1 MGNRLRTELYCFA
14 GALGNVPHDIVRYL
28 SVYHTA
34 TAGYAGQLLPLEG
47 SRMQRT
53 RLALLLAS
61 LLLAMTVA
69 PAIAQTKDDSSMPKV
84 GDMAPDFTLK
94 YFNEGKLQDMKL
106 SDYRGKKNVVLAF
119 YVFAFTGG

>member
-1 MGNRLRTELYCFA
+1 
-14 GALGNVPHDIVRYL
+14 
-28 SVYHTA
+28 
-34 TAGYAGQLLPLEG
+34 
-47 SRMQRT
+47 MQRT

>member
-1 MGNRLRTELYCFA
+1 
-14 GALGNVPHDIVRYL
+14 
-28 SVYHTA
+28 
-34 TAGYAGQLLPLEG
+34 
-47 SRMQRT
+47 
-53 RLALLLAS
+53 
-61 LLLAMTVA
+61 MTVA